1 MNYIELFSMIRNYN
15 YYRQFNKSKKL
26 YEDYNYLIP
35 KDNVYLKNKF
45 LNEYEIAC
53 KKTLLE
59 SKPRNLQIVLFDN
72 CNSNC
77 IMCTQKNKK
86 YNYYLPE
93 EYIYELFF
101 LLPYLDTIMWQGGE
115 VFLWDDFISLIKSI
129 SSYKQITQSI
139 ITNFQTVTEDQ
150 IKYLASI
157 NNLKLIIS
165 IDGSKKEI
173 YEKIRLGS
181 SFDKLV
187 KNIKILNKYRTK
199 YKSNMTTHIN
209 FVVMKE
215 NYNDI
220 VDILSFAKDNKFKS
234 VAYVKCVET
243 ESYSNKIDSKDYSD
257 INNLLN
263 FATIKAVKNDIQIN
277 VEYPSLIFNK
287 MQNLS
292 IKNKTLICKI
302 PWYKLLLAEDFSF
315 APECSCFKRF
325 DYYDKNISIEQMWN
339 SELMQDYR
347 KHILGI
353 KNNIRICNSKCL
365 YYASQYLEG
374 MSINN

>member
-15 YYRQFNKSKKL
+15 YYRQFDKSKKI
-26 YEDYNYLIP
+26 YEKFNQLIP
-35 KDNVYLKNKF
+35 KNNIYLQNKF

-53 KKTLLE
+53 KKTFLE
-59 SKPRNLQIVLFDN
+59 SKPRNLQIVLFDK

-86 YNYYLPE
+86 YNYSLSK
-93 EYIYELFF
+93 EYINELFF

-115 VFLWDDFISLIKSI
+115 VFLWDKFLSLIKHVSN
-129 SSYKQITQSI
+129 YKQITQSI
-139 ITNFQTVTEDQ
+139 ITNFQAITENQ
-150 IKYLASI
+150 IKFLSTI

-165 IDGSKKEI
+165 IDGSKKDI
-173 YEKIRLGS
+173 YEKIRVGS
-181 SFDKLV
+181 SFDKLLE
-187 KNIKILNKYRTK
+187 NIKTLNKYILR
-199 YKSNMTTHIN
+199 YKSNISTHIN

-215 NYNDI
+215 NYKDI
-220 VDILSFAKDNKFKS
+220 VNILSFAKENKFQS
-234 VAYVKCVET
+234 VTYVNCVET
-243 ESYSNKIDSKDYSD
+243 KSYNNKMGSKEYFD

-263 FATIKAVKNDIQIN
+263 FATIKAVKDDIKIN

-287 MQNLS
+287 MQDLS
-292 IKNKTLICKI
+292 IKKGTLICKI
-302 PWYKLLLAEDFSF
+302 PWYKLLLAEDYSF

-325 DYYDKNISIEQMWN
+325 DYYDKNISIDQMWN
-339 SELMQDYR
+339 SDLMQNYR

-353 KNNIRICNSKCL
+353 KSNMKICNSKCL
-365 YYASQYLEG
+365 YYASQYLDG